1 MATTTPNYGWAVPTS
16 TDLVKDGATAIE
28 TLGDAIDASLVDLR
42 GGTTGQVLK
51 KASATQMDFEWG
63 TASSGLTLINT
74 TSFSAVSS
82 VSLPTNTFT
91 STYDFYKVNFL
102 INASSTTINLTA
114 RLRASGS
121 DLTTSS
127 YYDTVTRT
135 VNATVSGFTNSG
147 TTAWDYGSV
156 GSGVKIS
163 EFTLYP
169 YSSGVKYM
177 QETSYFYDGT
187 NYRQYNAGHLN
198 NSGQVCDSM
207 SIILST
213 GTISGV
219 YSVYGFNK

>member
-1 MATTTPNYGWAVPTS
+1 MATTSNYGWTTPDDTA
-16 TDLVKDGATAIE
+16 LVKDGASAIRSLGTAID
-28 TLGDAIDASLVDLR
+28 TSLNTALG
-42 GGTTGQVLK
+42 TK
-51 KASATQMDFEWG
+51 KA
-63 TASSGLTLINT
+63 GLVLLNT

-82 VSLPTNTFT
+82 VSLPTSTFS

-102 INASSTTINLTA
+102 INASSTAINLTT

-121 DLTTSS
+121 DISTSS
-127 YYDTVTRT
+127 YFDTVTRT

-156 GSGVKIS
+156 ASGIKIS

-169 YSSGVKYM
+169 FTTGIKYM

-187 NYRQYNAGHLN
+187 NYRQYNAGHQN
-198 NSGQVCDSM
+198 NSATACDSM

-213 GTISGV
+213 GTISGF